1 VSSRGVRT
9 SSQDPSFGGKIA
21 SWVTLVLPPLQSS
34 RKKASEQS
42 ISASS
47 FQTLKSFFKTEIS
60 RPWEET
66 SIPREQQQRQKAKH
80 HRGPDDEEHHQ
91 GQQTSSWSKC

>member
-1 VSSRGVRT
+1 VSSRGERA

-21 SWVTLVLPPLQSS
+21 PWVTLVLPPLQSAS
-34 RKKASEQS
+34 KKASNPS

-47 FQTLKSFFKTEIS
+47 FQALESFFKTEIS
-60 RPWEET
+60 RPWKET
-66 SIPREQQQRQKAKH
+66 LIPREQQQRQTAKLH
-80 HRGPDDEEHHQ
+80 GPDDEEHHQ